1 MNEEIDLILD
11 VAEEQMKESISRL
24 EVVLSK
30 IRSCIKASPQML
42 SSIKFR
48 LLWSFNSIITNVKYK
63 HTRFTNNFYPT
74 I

>member
-30 IRSCIKASPQML
+30 IRAAKAL
-42 SSIKFR
+42 HKCY
-48 LLWSFNSIITNVKYK
+48 LLLKTDYYGAFNSIITNVKYK

>member
-30 IRSCIKASPQML
+30 
-42 SSIKFR
+42 
-48 LLWSFNSIITNVKYK
+48 N
-63 HTRFTNNFYPT
+63 
-74 I
+74 